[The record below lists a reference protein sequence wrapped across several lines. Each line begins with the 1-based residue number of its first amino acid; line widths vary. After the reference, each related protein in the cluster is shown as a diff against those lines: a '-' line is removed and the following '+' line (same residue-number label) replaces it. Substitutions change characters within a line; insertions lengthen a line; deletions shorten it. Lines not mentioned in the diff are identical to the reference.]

1 MGIIK
6 GEEAV
11 FDLDLFATKTS
22 RNETNHFHIYVD
34 DNGNYNVIDGNFVA
48 DVLTSEEYGSL
59 IHEYVHYIQHIQ
71 TLFGVNRTRL
81 YTRLYIEYR
90 KYLISHIKVEMPL
103 NIDIVAPSAIPIFA
117 NELEKEGDQH
127 YDYDIDEV
135 EISNVDI
142 EEARA
147 NHHSVRVGIYD
158 YELNEAWDGEKG
170 YHFGYWAIIE
180 GMAHNIQLLIDPSV
194 NERHLSVPYKVV
206 DRICEKL
213 YPEIFNNKLLMISLC
228 FVSLL
233 YDNPGVGFL
242 DIANHIVDFH
252 ITDGR
257 QLYKES
263 LLNIIYFRGNPMPLK
278 EMLKIMQDE
287 LLVQLKMLIGSEL
300 EYYSKVFE
308 QTREELSTG
317 ESTLLNIL
325 YDGRINDKKS
335 FNDVLLRVYGFPFI
349 ESHLSSL
356 LQNNPET
363 NKPYREIA
371 YLASWELFYKRLISK
386 DPKCRRYDLCRG
398 NETHAASDAFSPE
411 CRDAQWLKD
420 KDCILSQG
428 FKLFGSHVEEWEQK
442 MSD

>member
-1 MGIIK
+1 
-6 GEEAV
+6 
-11 FDLDLFATKTS
+11 
-22 RNETNHFHIYVD
+22 
-34 DNGNYNVIDGNFVA
+34 
-48 DVLTSEEYGSL
+48 
-59 IHEYVHYIQHIQ
+59 
-71 TLFGVNRTRL
+71 
-81 YTRLYIEYR
+81 
-90 KYLISHIKVEMPL
+90 MPL

-233 YDNPGVGFL
+233 YDNPGVGFF

>member
-34 DNGNYNVIDGNFVA
+34 DNGNYIVIDGNFVA
-48 DVLTSEEYGSL
+48 DELTSEEYGSL

-135 EISNVDI
+135 EISNIDI

-233 YDNPGVGFL
+233 YDNPGVGFF

>member
-1 MGIIK
+1 MEIIK
-6 GEEAV
+6 DKEAI
-11 FDLDLFATKTS
+11 FDIDLFATKTS

-34 DNGNYNVIDGNFVA
+34 DNGNYNVKDGNFVA
-48 DVLTSEEYGSL
+48 EELTLEEYGSL

-90 KYLISHIKVEMPL
+90 KYLISHTKVEMPL
-103 NIDIVAPSAIPIFA
+103 KMDVVAPSAIQIFA

-127 YDYDIDEV
+127 YDYNIDEV
-135 EISNVDI
+135 EIRNADI

-158 YELNEAWDGEKG
+158 YARNEAWDGEKG

-180 GMAHNIQLLIDPSV
+180 GMAHNIQLMIDPTA
-194 NERHLSVPYKVV
+194 NERHSSVPYKVV

-228 FVSLL
+228 LVSLL
-233 YDNPGVGFL
+233 YDNPGVGFF
-242 DIANHIVDFH
+242 DTANHIVDLH

-263 LLNIIYFRGNPMPLK
+263 LLSIINFREKNIPVK
-278 EMLKIMQDE
+278 EMLKIMQDK
-287 LLVQLKMLIGSEL
+287 LLDQLKILIGTEL
-300 EYYSKVFE
+300 EYYSKVFI
-308 QTREELSTG
+308 QTRKELSTG
-317 ESTLLNIL
+317 ESTLLNML

-335 FNDVLLRVYGFPFI
+335 FNDVLLKVYGFPFI

-371 YLASWELFYKRLISK
+371 FLASWELFYKRLISN

-398 NETHAASDAFSPE
+398 NDIRGASDAFSPE
-411 CRDAQWLKD
+411 CKDAQWLKD
-420 KDCILSQG
+420 TDCLLSRG
-428 FKLFGSHVEEWEQK
+428 FKLFGSHVIKWEQK
-442 MSD
+442 MSY

>member
-1 MGIIK
+1 MEIIK
-6 GEEAV
+6 DEEAV

-34 DNGNYNVIDGNFVA
+34 DNGNYNVKDGNFVS
-48 DVLTSEEYGSL
+48 DELTSEEYGSL

-90 KYLISHIKVEMPL
+90 KYLISHTKVEMPL
-103 NIDIVAPSAIPIFA
+103 DIDIVAPSAIPIFA

-127 YDYDIDEV
+127 YNYDIDEV

-142 EEARA
+142 QEARA

-158 YELNEAWDGEKG
+158 YELNVAWDGEKG

-233 YDNPGVGFL
+233 YDNPGVGFF
-242 DIANHIVDFH
+242 DIANHIVDSH

-263 LLNIIYFRGNPMPLK
+263 LLNIIYFRGDPMPLK

-287 LLVQLKMLIGSEL
+287 LLDQLKMLIGSEL

-349 ESHLSSL
+349 ESHRSSL

-420 KDCILSQG
+420 KDCILIQG
-428 FKLFGSHVEEWEQK
+428 FKLFGSHVEKWEQK

>member
-34 DNGNYNVIDGNFVA
+34 DNCNYIVIDGNFVA
-48 DVLTSEEYGSL
+48 DELTSEEYGSL

-233 YDNPGVGFL
+233 YDNPGVGFF